1 LVGLIFLASK
11 LFLTLLSC
19 FWAFE
24 KKSFANKKKS
34 LLEQQDER
42 VADQKHQPELEPA
55 RKRAKEP
62 EPSPKT
68 QPEP

>member
-1 LVGLIFLASK
+1 LASK

-24 KKSFANKKKS
+24 KKSLTNKKS
-34 LLEQQDER
+34 LPEQQDER

-62 EPSPKT
+62 KPSPKT